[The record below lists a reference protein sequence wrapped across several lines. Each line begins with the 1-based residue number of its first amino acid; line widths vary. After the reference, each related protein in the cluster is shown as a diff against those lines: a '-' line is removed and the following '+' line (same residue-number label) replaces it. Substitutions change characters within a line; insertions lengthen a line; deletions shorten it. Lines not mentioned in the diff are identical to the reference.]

1 MKGGGEMKGKKFL
14 AAFGLVLLIGVGT
27 GAFFMGKSVAQDVTT
42 WKEAGFLYATL
53 DRKSVV

>member
-1 MKGGGEMKGKKFL
+1 MKGKKFL

-42 WKEAGFLYATL
+42 WKIGRASCRE
-53 DRKSVV
+53 RV

>member
-1 MKGGGEMKGKKFL
+1 MKGKKFL

-53 DRKSVV
+53 IKPVDDHTLLV